1 MAHPTLEDVAARAG
15 VSRALV
21 SLVMRGS
28 PKVAEP
34 RRKAVLEAAR
44 ELGYRPNMMARGLAA
59 GRTGIVGVLLSDLHD
74 PGCAAIHD
82 GLADE
87 AAHGDVRLLAT
98 TGRGRPAREL
108 AALNDL
114 LDLRPDGVVLC
125 GPRIAAADIERAAAG
140 CPTAVVGRSLRST
153 RVDCVTGDDPAAVE
167 QAIAHLADLGH
178 RGMAC
183 LDVGAR
189 PSPLHR
195 ACEAAGLAVVTAPA
209 ELPRAA
215 TAVLALGDT
224 TGTTALTALLRAE
237 RRVPE
242 DVSLIVHGTPPGAE
256 AAQVTTI
263 APPPADLG
271 RLAMQA
277 LSSRIKDG
285 PSAKPQRLT
294 VPPRI
299 NTRATTAPAQGRV
312 RR

>member
-1 MAHPTLEDVAARAG
+1 LEDVAARAG

-74 PGCAAIHD
+74 PRYADLHA

-87 AAHGDVRLLAT
+87 AGDVRLLLT

-114 LDLRPDGVVLC
+114 LDLRPDGVVLA
-125 GPRIAAADIERAAAG
+125 GPRIPAADIDRTAMG
-140 CPTAVVGRSLRST
+140 CPTVVAGRSVRST
-153 RVDCVTGDDPAAVE
+153 HVDCVTGDDTAAVE
-167 QAIAHLADLGH
+167 QAIAHLTDLGH
-178 RGMAC
+178 RDIAC

-189 PSPLHR
+189 PSPLR
-195 ACEAAGLAVVTAPA
+195 RTCEAAGLTVVTAVD
-209 ELPRAA
+209 ELSH

-224 TGTTALTALLRAE
+224 TGTAALTALLRAGK
-237 RRVPE
+237 RVPE
-242 DVSLIVHGTPPGAE
+242 DVSLIVHGTPPGAQSAQITTV
-256 AAQVTTI
+256 AA
-263 APPPADLG
+263 PAVELG
-271 RLAMQA
+271 RLAMQT
-277 LSSRIKDG
+277 LLDRIRNG
-285 PSAKPQRLT
+285 VSTEPRRLT
-294 VPPRI
+294 VPPHL
-299 NTRATTAPAQGRV
+299 TARATTNAHQTR
-312 RR
+312 

>member
-28 PKVAEP
+28 PKVAEQ

-44 ELGYRPNMMARGLAA
+44 ELGYRPNMMARSLAA
-59 GRTGIVGVLLSDLHD
+59 GRTGIIGVLLSDLGD
-74 PGCAAIHD
+74 PACAAVHD
-82 GLADE
+82 GLAEE
-87 AAHGDVRLLAT
+87 AAHGDVRLLAA

-114 LDLRPDGVVLC
+114 LDLRPDGVILVE
-125 GPRIAAADIERAAAG
+125 PRIAAADIERAAAG
-140 CPTAVVGRSLRST
+140 CPVTVVGRSLRST
-153 RVDCVTGDDPAAVE
+153 HVDCVTGDDAAAVE
-167 QAIAHLADLGH
+167 QAIAHLAELGH
-178 RGMAC
+178 HHPAC

-189 PSPLHR
+189 PSPLRR
-195 ACEAAGLAVVTAPA
+195 ACETAGLPVATTPD
-209 ELPRAA
+209 ELPRTA

-224 TGTTALTALLRAE
+224 TGTTALTALLRAG

-256 AAQVTTI
+256 AARVTTI

-271 RLAMQA
+271 RLAMTA
-277 LSSRIKDG
+277 LLSRIKDG

-294 VPPRI
+294 VPPHLDP
-299 NTRATTAPAQGRV
+299 RATTAPA
-312 RR
+312 